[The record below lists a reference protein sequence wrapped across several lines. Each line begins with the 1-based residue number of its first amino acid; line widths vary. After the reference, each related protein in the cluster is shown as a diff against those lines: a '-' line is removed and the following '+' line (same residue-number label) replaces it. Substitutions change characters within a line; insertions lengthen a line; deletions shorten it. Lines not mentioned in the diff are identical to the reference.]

1 MATTEH
7 PAISTFD
14 QAPDIDQGP
23 ALVRTVWVLI
33 SLSALVCAARLYIKV
48 KIAKKIFWDDIFILL
63 ALVTGAMHAVCITAS
78 QHYGL
83 GRHMYYIAEN
93 PQNLSNTLRVGFY
106 TFVWAFLS
114 PMAGR
119 LSFCFFLLWVI
130 GENPR
135 IKRWPIYSAMVIQ
148 VVVNIASIVVMYA
161 QCGTDL
167 NILWDLLRAGEV
179 STRCW
184 DPRIQTWWGYF
195 SGSINSATDL
205 FLTVLPA
212 VVVSFSKLTWRS
224 RIGLM
229 ALLCLSFLAMIAC
242 IKRTVEAKVLS
253 EWADYT
259 YDLVPYAIWVSVE
272 INVVIIASSIPIL
285 RPLFKRHGLSSV
297 MQRNVTERSDMET
310 GSTLSPYTSSSKSP
324 YGNTSSPFDKAR
336 IHTHTSSISSQE
348 KILPP
353 RPEQFTITRTVEVS
367 VSHSPRDRNLVHA
380 ALIGLPVD

>member
-33 SLSALVCAARLYIKV
+33 SLSALVCAARLYVKV
-48 KIAKKIFWDDIFILL
+48 KIAKKIFWDDILIVL
-63 ALVTGAMHAVCITAS
+63 ALVLLPAEQVSQTSSLTSCQVTGAMHAVCITAS

-148 VVVNIASIVVMYA
+148 VAVNIASIVVMYA

-195 SGSINSATDL
+195 SGCMLPNRNRVREV
-205 FLTVLPA
+205 LT
-212 VVVSFSKLTWRS
+212 
-224 RIGLM
+224 
-229 ALLCLSFLAMIAC
+229 
-242 IKRTVEAKVLS
+242 
-253 EWADYT
+253 
-259 YDLVPYAIWVSVE
+259 
-272 INVVIIASSIPIL
+272 AS
-285 RPLFKRHGLSSV
+285 
-297 MQRNVTERSDMET
+297 
-310 GSTLSPYTSSSKSP
+310 
-324 YGNTSSPFDKAR
+324 
-336 IHTHTSSISSQE
+336 
-348 KILPP
+348 
-353 RPEQFTITRTVEVS
+353 
-367 VSHSPRDRNLVHA
+367 
-380 ALIGLPVD
+380 

>member
-1 MATTEH
+1 
-7 PAISTFD
+7 
-14 QAPDIDQGP
+14 
-23 ALVRTVWVLI
+23 
-33 SLSALVCAARLYIKV
+33 
-48 KIAKKIFWDDIFILL
+48 
-63 ALVTGAMHAVCITAS
+63 MHAVCITAS

-135 IKRWPIYSAMVIQ
+135 VKRWPIYSAMVIQ

-195 SGSINSATDL
+195 SGCMLPNRNRVTRGTDSILAINSATDL

-229 ALLCLSFLAMIAC
+229 ALLCLSFL
-242 IKRTVEAKVLS
+242 
-253 EWADYT
+253 
-259 YDLVPYAIWVSVE
+259 
-272 INVVIIASSIPIL
+272 
-285 RPLFKRHGLSSV
+285 
-297 MQRNVTERSDMET
+297 
-310 GSTLSPYTSSSKSP
+310 
-324 YGNTSSPFDKAR
+324 
-336 IHTHTSSISSQE
+336 
-348 KILPP
+348 
-353 RPEQFTITRTVEVS
+353 
-367 VSHSPRDRNLVHA
+367 
-380 ALIGLPVD
+380 